1 MTGLRNGAG
10 MENAPPRT
18 TVPKASSIL
27 ANELRTS
34 IVRGKL
40 EAGTPFPS
48 EAEIIES
55 SGLSRA
61 TVREA
66 LRLLETEGLIVSRRG
81 PGGGLRVGQLDLQS
95 TVRTI
100 AVHLA
105 MSEATLGDTFAFRR
119 LIEREC
125 ARLAAA
131 NATDEQRERLR
142 EAIADEPHPLSEV
155 IDFHDLIAE
164 CTGNEFFRVAQK
176 IVVSIAGWHT
186 PDEGLDDHDLVFAKA
201 AHAKIVQ
208 RILDRDGA
216 GAARA
221 MDRHLEAF
229 ERIVADRGNLDRPV
243 IRASAWS

>member
-1 MTGLRNGAG
+1 MTVARGASS
-10 MENAPPRT
+10 ADHHLPRT

-40 EAGTPFPS
+40 TAGTPFPS
-48 EAEIIES
+48 EAEIIET

-66 LRLLETEGLIVSRRG
+66 LRLLEAEGLIVSRRG

-105 MSEATLGDTFAFRR
+105 MSEATLGDAFAFRR

-131 NATDEQRERLR
+131 NATDAQRERLR
-142 EAIADEPHPLSEV
+142 EAVAEQPHPLSEV

-201 AHAKIVQ
+201 AHTKVVQ
-208 RILDRDGA
+208 RILARDGE

-229 ERIVADRGNLDRPV
+229 ERIVEERGNLDKPV
-243 IRASAWS
+243 IRASSWT